1 MRFKDM
7 DEERKKVD
15 ELTKAHQNLG
25 LEGENYLI
33 RPFQD
38 MAEIEREGELLH
50 HAIAYYAIDR
60 YAKGKDYL
68 FAMRKA
74 SEPDTPFISLE
85 FSSAGTGGS
94 SKGLQPQKSLTGKNW
109 SLFSGSRK
117 SFCGHSSLIARR
129 ASRLCCPRGFMMF
142 RNTGECLE
150 YLRS

>member
-50 HAIAYYAIDR
+50 HAIA
-60 YAKGKDYL
+60 
-68 FAMRKA
+68 
-74 SEPDTPFISLE
+74 
-85 FSSAGTGGS
+85 
-94 SKGLQPQKSLTGKNW
+94 
-109 SLFSGSRK
+109 
-117 SFCGHSSLIARR
+117 H
-129 ASRLCCPRGFMMF
+129 
-142 RNTGECLE
+142 
-150 YLRS
+150 

>member
-68 FAMRKA
+68 FAMA
-74 SEPDTPFISLE
+74 ESSEPDTPFISWSFPLAGNWRKLE
-85 FSSAGTGGS
+85 RIATA
-94 SKGLQPQKSLTGKNW
+94 KSLTGKNW

>member
-38 MAEIEREGELLH
+38 MAEIEREGSCCTMQLPIMPLT
-50 HAIAYYAIDR
+50 AMPRGRIIF
-60 YAKGKDYL
+60 

-85 FSSAGTGGS
+85 FSSGG
-94 SKGLQPQKSLTGKNW
+94 KLEEA
-109 SLFSGSRK
+109 RK
-117 SFCGHSSLIARR
+117 DCNRKVTDREELEFIQRFQEG
-129 ASRLCCPRGFMMF
+129 ASVAIHL
-142 RNTGECLE
+142 
-150 YLRS
+150 S

>member
-50 HAIAYYAIDR
+50 HASAYYAIDR

-74 SEPDTPFISLE
+74 SEPDTPFIYLE
-85 FSSAGTGGS
+85 FSSGG
-94 SKGLQPQKSLTGKNW
+94 KLEEA
-109 SLFSGSRK
+109 RK
-117 SFCGHSSLIARR
+117 D
-129 ASRLCCPRGFMMF
+129 
-142 RNTGECLE
+142 
-150 YLRS
+150 

>member
-15 ELTKAHQNLG
+15 ELTKAHQNLR

-68 FAMRKA
+68 FAMRKV

-85 FSSAGTGGS
+85 FSSGG
-94 SKGLQPQKSLTGKNW
+94 KLEEAPTAKSLTGKNW

-117 SFCGHSSLIARR
+117 SFCGHSSLRARR
-129 ASRLCCPRGFMMF
+129 ASRLCCPKGFMMF

>member
-15 ELTKAHQNLG
+15 ELTKAHQNLR

-33 RPFQD
+33 RPFQN

-60 YAKGKDYL
+60 YTKGKDYL

-85 FSSAGTGGS
+85 FSSGG
-94 SKGLQPQKSLTGKNW
+94 KLEEA
-109 SLFSGSRK
+109 RK
-117 SFCGHSSLIARR
+117 DYNRKVTDR
-129 ASRLCCPRGFMMF
+129 
-142 RNTGECLE
+142 EELE
-150 YLRS
+150 FIQRFQEELLWP